1 MTYSEFSQDL
11 KKIIEHLHTE
21 LKSIRTGRAN
31 PEILDM
37 LQVEGYG
44 VMNPI
49 KNIAS
54 VSIADS
60 KTIVIQPW
68 DRALLTP
75 IEKAIQTSNLG
86 FNPLNDGQV
95 IRLIVPDLTEER
107 RRDLVKQVNV
117 LGEQAKIAVRNARQ
131 KSIAHVESDK
141 TLSEDFVASSKEDI
155 QKLVISNN
163 EEIEKIV
170 KTKEAELLKL

>member
-1 MTYSEFSQDL
+1 MTYSDFSQEL

-21 LKSIRTGRAN
+21 LKTIRTGRAN
-31 PEILDM
+31 PEILDV

-54 VSIADS
+54 VSISDS

-68 DRALLTP
+68 DRTLLTA
-75 IEKAIQTSNLG
+75 IEKAIQVSNLG

-95 IRLIVPDLTEER
+95 IRLVVPDLTEER
-107 RRDLVKQVNV
+107 RRGQSPFDAL
-117 LGEQAKIAVRNARQ
+117 
-131 KSIAHVESDK
+131 
-141 TLSEDFVASSKEDI
+141 FV
-155 QKLVISNN
+155 
-163 EEIEKIV
+163 
-170 KTKEAELLKL
+170 